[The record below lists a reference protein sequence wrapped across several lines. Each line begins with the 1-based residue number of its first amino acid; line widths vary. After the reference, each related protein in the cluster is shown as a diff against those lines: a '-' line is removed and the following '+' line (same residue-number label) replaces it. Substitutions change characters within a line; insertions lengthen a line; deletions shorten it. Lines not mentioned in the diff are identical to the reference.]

1 MSKARDIADL
11 DFNSVD
17 LDGGTIDG
25 ATISTSDITVTSGK
39 TLDVSAGTLTLAN
52 NQISGDKIEGGTVAA
67 MTITSLSGTLQTA
80 AQPNI
85 TSLGTVDIT
94 GVVTANAGVV
104 VDQLTIDGGNIT
116 SSSGGMRI
124 SGADDI
130 TVDAVGDVIL
140 SCDGDQ
146 VKFDDGTSTRFT
158 FNLDS
163 TPTMGMGTLTLF
175 ENEIDVSSGNLTLD
189 VAGDIVLDTDGADVR
204 FKDAGTEFYK
214 IRNESGVVQLVST
227 VSDSDIHIV
236 GKDGNSAIT
245 ALSLDMSAAGAATF
259 NSSVRA
265 TQLEAYKT
273 NHGGDV
279 SVAANQLGNAYEN
292 LASTASLILGATS
305 TTLVNSSKIV
315 SDHTAASGGGT
326 NNHTQ
331 SLSFHPVGGNS
342 QNFEAMKIRSNGY
355 VDIAGASDLRLTL
368 GSQGTAGNNDA
379 NWIRGN
385 GTSLSYN
392 AASANH
398 IWETG
403 GSEKMRIDSSGN
415 VTIGSSSLSAN
426 AALKFQADT
435 GTFTLEHERGSHS
448 LTLSDSD
455 GTGEILR
462 IDTSGNVMV
471 GKTSTALTSSG
482 FASTPNDFMSY
493 TNTSTDIG
501 DRCLVLNRQSAD
513 GALIEF
519 RKANGNVGTIGA
531 KTGSLYIGTGDAGI
545 GFNHHGGGDL
555 DSVMPYSV
563 TTGAFLNG
571 AVDIGGSVNRFKD
584 AFLSGGIHLGGTGA
598 ANKLDDYE
606 EGTWTPAFTFDIGGT
621 GIVYGSRSGKYTKVG
636 NAVHVSFLI
645 IVNSGVGSGDYWVR
659 LTGIPF
665 VGNGSNHFS
674 GRVRLNNT
682 GSANFNMSVEGGGA
696 SLLCY
701 HANGASQYATG
712 AYIVGQQ
719 LSGSFTYFTNS

>member
-259 NSSVRA
+259 NSTVSGTIA
-265 TQLEAYKT
+265 TFS
-273 NHGGDV
+273 GDV
-279 SVAANQLGNAYEN
+279 NAR
-292 LASTASLILGATS
+292 
-305 TTLVNSSKIV
+305 
-315 SDHTAASGGGT
+315 
-326 NNHTQ
+326 
-331 SLSFHPVGGNS
+331 
-342 QNFEAMKIRSNGY
+342 NFTGVDDGDTYINFPGSN
-355 VDIAGASDLRLTL
+355 VIKLN
-368 GSQGTAGNNDA
+368 TAGTE
-379 NWIRGN
+379 R
-385 GTSLSYN
+385 
-392 AASANH
+392 
-398 IWETG
+398 
-403 GSEKMRIDSSGN
+403 MRIDSSGH
-415 VTIGSSSLSAN
+415 VSI
-426 AALKFQADT
+426 
-435 GTFTLEHERGSHS
+435 
-448 LTLSDSD
+448 SD
-455 GTGEILR
+455 GNLIVASGHGIDFSATG
-462 IDTSGNVMV
+462 N
-471 GKTSTALTSSG
+471 
-482 FASTPNDFMSY
+482 
-493 TNTSTDIG
+493 
-501 DRCLVLNRQSAD
+501 
-513 GALIEF
+513 
-519 RKANGNVGTIGA
+519 
-531 KTGSLYIGTGDAGI
+531 
-545 GFNHHGGGDL
+545 
-555 DSVMPYSV
+555 
-563 TTGAFLNG
+563 
-571 AVDIGGSVNRFKD
+571 
-584 AFLSGGIHLGGTGA
+584 SGGTLQGEL
-598 ANKLDDYE
+598 LDDYE
-606 EGTWTPAFTFDIGGT
+606 RGIFTPVFTTDGNDFSNNSVGTGQYSLVGTQCTVSINCVLAGATSGGT
-621 GIVYGSRSGKYTKVG
+621 GNVVITGLPFTVG
-636 NAVHVSFLI
+636 NAGYGVFAPGRITLNHSLGYIVATNVGATSAVVSCLRSGQNPI
-645 IVNSGVGSGDYWVR
+645 SLLASEVN
-659 LTGIPF
+659 
-665 VGNGSNHFS
+665 GNGTPFWSTTIS
-674 GRVRLNNT
+674 YRI
-682 GSANFNMSVEGGGA
+682 S
-696 SLLCY
+696 
-701 HANGASQYATG
+701 
-712 AYIVGQQ
+712 
-719 LSGSFTYFTNS
+719 